1 MKERTYSVNF
11 RQRDIAYT
19 PPCGMDAAI
28 KLIDEMIRSI
38 LSRYADETGDNK
50 LRFGH
55 SGVEIKNGFVKIYQD
70 SGGDTEKIISILRD
84 YFSVREITE

>member
-1 MKERTYSVNF
+1 MKERRYSVNF

-19 PPCGMDAAI
+19 PPCGMDATI
-28 KLIDEMIRSI
+28 KLIDEMIRGI
-38 LSRYADETGDNK
+38 LSRYADETGDSN

-55 SGVEIKNGFVKIYQD
+55 SDVEIKNGFVKIYED
-70 SGGDTEKIISILRD
+70 GGEDTEKIVSILRD